1 MANDERN
8 HANFWTNFLT
18 SPDRLVLIPSR
29 ILRGN
34 ITEEIFLEEME
45 AFKQRY
51 RQLGG
56 VDYIMNLDRNT
67 FWADVM
73 YLYSENMEED
83 EIIKPF
89 LFKWYQFK
97 MDFFRSQ
104 GIPLDIE
111 VSVISDM
118 YSDAVTH
125 KPLIKYYI
133 EDCGI
138 DVNLP
143 GFYDKSRNAFWSV
156 VMKYGDWSEEDIEAE
171 LFYLISHGATPKVSE
186 MDNYRANLPDA
197 YVNHIIQIIETY
209 ASEMIKEPAV

>member
-8 HANFWTNFLT
+8 HANFWINLPA
-18 SPDRLVLIPSR
+18 SPDRLVLIPNR

-51 RQLGG
+51 HQLGG

-73 YLYSENMEED
+73 YLCWDDMEEI

-89 LFKWYQFK
+89 LFRWYQFK

-143 GFYDKSRNAFWSV
+143 GFYDKSSNAFWSV

-186 MDNYRANLPDA
+186 MNTYRANLPDA

-209 ASEMIKEPAV
+209 ASEMIKEPAI